1 MFNLILICDYILIVV
16 ISPSSGNIDV
26 CLGETRTFTCNV
38 TGMLLVWG
46 YGNDI
51 ALFTSTDDNTGP
63 LTSDIYVQLVSRAGG
78 VIQVRAI
85 VNATSNINGKTL
97 QCRNTPGSGNGTISR
112 VIIFNV
118 QSNCTNNSLTTPLC
132 PLNVLFTLCMHLHPP
147 IASIPQSGRVWSTD
161 LVDQVVP
168 LAW

>member
-1 MFNLILICDYILIVV
+1 MWEYDFGVD
-16 ISPSSGNIDV
+16 
-26 CLGETRTFTCNV
+26 
-38 TGMLLVWG
+38 
-46 YGNDI
+46 
-51 ALFTSTDDNTGP
+51 ALFSSSDNNTGP
-63 LTSDIYVQLVSRAGG
+63 LTSDIYVELVSRAGG

-97 QCRNTPGSGNGTISR
+97 RCRNTPGSVDSTISR
-112 VIIFNV
+112 DIIFNV

-132 PLNVLFTLCMHLHPP
+132 HLNVLFTLCIYPVHLHPP

-161 LVDQVVP
+161 LVDQVVS